1 MTKIHTKRN
10 QKMQRLNFT
19 VDPVAAERLNWLK
32 AFYRQ
37 HLKATPSIS
46 LIVRRGLEALQAE
59 ISPITDDKEIQT
71 ETLNLLKQAG

>member
-10 QKMQRLNFT
+10 QKMQRLSFT
-19 VDPVAAERLNWLK
+19 VDPVATDRLNWLK

-37 HLKATPSIS
+37 HLKAEPSIS
-46 LIVRRGLEALQAE
+46 LIVRRGLETLQAE
-59 ISPITDDKEIQT
+59 IRLLANTEDLKN